1 MRRDALRPPDDELEE
16 ELLEE
21 LPEDEDP
28 EDLSEETD
36 ELFPPY
42 DDWLV
47 REDELDRLTFKFVP
61 EVSVR
66 SLLNERKSL
75 LSFMGT
81 NILYPPIT

>member
-1 MRRDALRPPDDELEE
+1 MRRDARRPPDDELEE
-16 ELLEE
+16 LADPEE
-21 LPEDEDP
+21 P
-28 EDLSEETD
+28 EDLLEETD
-36 ELFPPY
+36 ELFPPF

-61 EVSVR
+61 GVSVR
-66 SLLNERKSL
+66 SLLNERNSL

>member
-1 MRRDALRPPDDELEE
+1 LRRDARRPPDDELEE
-16 ELLEE
+16 LPDPEEPEELL
-21 LPEDEDP
+21 
-28 EDLSEETD
+28 EETD
-36 ELFPPY
+36 ELFPPF

-61 EVSVR
+61 GVSVR
-66 SLLNERKSL
+66 SLLNERNSL

>member
-1 MRRDALRPPDDELEE
+1 LRRDALRPPDDELEE
-16 ELLEE
+16 LLEE
-21 LPEDEDP
+21 LPEYEDP

-36 ELFPPY
+36 ELFPPC

-66 SLLNERKSL
+66 SLLNERNSL

>member
-1 MRRDALRPPDDELEE
+1 MRRDARRPPDDELEE
-16 ELLEE
+16 LLEE
-21 LPEDEDP
+21 P
-28 EDLSEETD
+28 EDLLEETD
-36 ELFPPY
+36 ELFPPF

-61 EVSVR
+61 GVSVR
-66 SLLNERKSL
+66 SLLNERNSL

>member
-42 DDWLV
+42 DDSLV

-66 SLLNERKSL
+66 SLLNERNSL